1 MRTLFVRTWM
11 ASCIVL
17 CAATASVAQAP
28 AENPQVASAK
38 AFYSYMKGNVLKT
51 AEKVPP
57 TRYAYRATP
66 KVRTI
71 GQLLAHIADA
81 QFAFCGI
88 VKDGKPTVMNVEKT
102 AKTKADIRKALDDS
116 FALCDADWASLTDA
130 NSADI
135 VQFRGPVTKLSL
147 MSFDTAHGLEHYGNL
162 VTYMRLLNIVPP
174 SAEEAPKPAGTPAK
188 PPAKAPAKPA
198 AKSGQ

>member
-1 MRTLFVRTWM
+1 MRRWM

-17 CAATASVAQAP
+17 CAATASMAQSP
-28 AENPQVASAK
+28 AENPQVSSAK

-51 AEKVPP
+51 AEKVPKVS
-57 TRYAYRATP
+57 YAYRATP

-88 VKDGKPTVMNVEKT
+88 VKTGQPVTKDVEKT
-102 AKTKADIRKALDDS
+102 AKTKADISQALNDS
-116 FALCDADWASLTDA
+116 FALCDEVWASLTDA
-130 NSADI
+130 NSAEI

-162 VTYMRLLNIVPP
+162 VTYMRLLRIVPP
-174 SAEEAPKPAGTPAK
+174 SSEEAPKPAAKTPAK
-188 PPAKAPAKPA
+188 PPAK
-198 AKSGQ
+198 QD